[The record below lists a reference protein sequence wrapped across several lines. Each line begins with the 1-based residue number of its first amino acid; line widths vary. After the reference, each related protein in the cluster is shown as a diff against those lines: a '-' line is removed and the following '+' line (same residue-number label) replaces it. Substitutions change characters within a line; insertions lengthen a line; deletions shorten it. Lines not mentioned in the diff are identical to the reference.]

1 MQSGQPPVAPV
12 SNDQTPAVVSSV
24 SQPTP
29 FIPMVPPL
37 ANTFSSSNPF
47 NAPTVTSALV
57 DNLIN
62 NNPFEATTVTSVI
75 NNQQPLPQTNVQQE
89 PNSVDNLASNVA
101 SQLFVSPNLP
111 PSQALINS
119 EQTIMSPP
127 SALPATFSLP
137 TQAPVQN
144 QQQQQQQQEGSLSD
158 FNIKLIN

>member
-1 MQSGQPPVAPV
+1 MQSSQPPVAPV
-12 SNDQTPAVVSSV
+12 SNDQTPSVVSSV

-62 NNPFEATTVTSVI
+62 NNPFEATTVTSEI
-75 NNQQPLPQTNVQQE
+75 NKQQPLPQTVQQE
-89 PNSVDNLASNVA
+89 PNTVDNLASNVA

-137 TQAPVQN
+137 TQAPVQM
-144 QQQQQQQQEGSLSD
+144 QQQQEG
-158 FNIKLIN
+158 N

>member
-1 MQSGQPPVAPV
+1 MQPSQPPVAPV
-12 SNDQTPAVVSSV
+12 SNDQTSSVVSSV

-62 NNPFEATTVTSVI
+62 NNPFEATTVTSEI
-75 NNQQPLPQTNVQQE
+75 NMQQPLPPQTNVQQQA
-89 PNSVDNLASNVA
+89 NLVDNLASNVA

-111 PSQALINS
+111 PSQALINN
-119 EQTIMSPP
+119 EQTIIAPP

-144 QQQQQQQQEGSLSD
+144 QQQPEG
-158 FNIKLIN
+158 ITYI